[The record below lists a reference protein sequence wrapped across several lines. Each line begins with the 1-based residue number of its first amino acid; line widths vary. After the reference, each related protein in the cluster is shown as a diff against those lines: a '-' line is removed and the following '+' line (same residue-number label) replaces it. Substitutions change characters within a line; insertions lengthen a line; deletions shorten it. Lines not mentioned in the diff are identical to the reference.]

1 MVKFIGLLLVALC
14 LAAGVD
20 LSSKPPTPSASWCA
34 GFDEAS
40 LVQQLH
46 LRMWVGVHSWQ
57 CQDWFIC
64 RTAHTDGMTLVQVPF
79 TGGLWFRA

>member
-1 MVKFIGLLLVALC
+1 MVKFIGLLLIALC

-46 LRMWVGVHSWQ
+46 LRMWIGVRSWE
-57 CQDWFIC
+57 CQDLFVVRVA
-64 RTAHTDGMTLVQVPF
+64 RTADMTLVQVPF